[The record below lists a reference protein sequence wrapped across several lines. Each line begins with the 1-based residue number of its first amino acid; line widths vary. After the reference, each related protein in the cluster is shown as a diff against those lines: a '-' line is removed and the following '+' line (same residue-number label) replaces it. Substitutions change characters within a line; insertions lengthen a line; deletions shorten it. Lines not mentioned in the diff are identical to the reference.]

1 MRKTDNL
8 SKVEDADTAAMH
20 AGKSADIKEDSSCGV
35 VWNIMCLNTQSIL
48 RLQQVSQLYPSTT
61 EQVESNRVT

>member
-48 RLQQVSQLYPSTT
+48 RL
-61 EQVESNRVT
+61 